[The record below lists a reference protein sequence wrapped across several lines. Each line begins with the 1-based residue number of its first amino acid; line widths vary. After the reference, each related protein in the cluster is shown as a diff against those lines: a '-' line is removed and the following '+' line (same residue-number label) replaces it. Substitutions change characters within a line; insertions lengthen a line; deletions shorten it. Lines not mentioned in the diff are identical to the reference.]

1 MRYTHLFVAAALL
14 FSLPTAALAVE
25 TSGTGSGYSTES
37 MAGAALPAQTAATL
51 PAPTAASE
59 EITITDDTAN
69 GNQSAVPGTEESKTQ
84 KEKISDAKIIKSR
97 FQNYV
102 TTSTGASLDVFGAE
116 LFRKVPSTYAPLGA
130 VQVNADYLIGAGD
143 VLQVR
148 GWGMVDINVTATVN
162 RNGEIY
168 LPKVG
173 SIQVAGVKYRDL
185 QGHLKKSIGKIYNNF
200 EISASIAQTRS
211 VQIYVVGHAQ
221 RPGTYTLSSMST
233 LLNALFTS
241 GGPSGTGSMRNIQL
255 KRSGQPLVSFDLYDI
270 LLHGDKNSD
279 IPLKD
284 GDVIFIPAV
293 GPLVALL
300 GDVKKPAIFEIR
312 EKSSIAEIV
321 NWAGGFESSAA
332 LKNVI
337 IEKNVDN
344 HYQTVAE
351 LRAESSSIETELS
364 KFMLQPAD
372 IIRVFAPGAIAIP
385 AKVERAF
392 VRFDGEVKQ
401 KGVFQIEKGETL
413 RAFVARTGITEK
425 GYIYGTRLSRESV
438 KLEQQKKIDE
448 SVDRFEKDIQLNAKQ
463 RLSRENDPKQIAL
476 ITREQEAEKMLIPKL
491 RRVKSEGRIILNI
504 RNPEATIT
512 DLPDFP
518 LEDGDEV
525 YIPLKLSTIDVVGSV
540 YQQNTFM
547 FEPERSAN
555 DYLMLAGGV
564 SASGDS
570 SEMYRICANGTI
582 QSKRHGGMGGYIN
595 PGDALVVPEKI
606 ERGGRSFMA
615 IFMENLQEWTTI
627 LYQFGLGAAAL
638 KTIRN

>member
-1 MRYTHLFVAAALL
+1 MRYTHLFVAAGLF
-14 FSLPTAALAVE
+14 FSLSTAALAVE

-518 LEDGDEV
+518 LEDGDVV

-547 FEPERSAN
+547 FEPERSVN

>member
-1 MRYTHLFVAAALL
+1 
-14 FSLPTAALAVE
+14 
-25 TSGTGSGYSTES
+25 
-37 MAGAALPAQTAATL
+37 MAGAALPAQTAAKL

-59 EITITDDTAN
+59 EITITDDTVN

-300 GDVKKPAIFEIR
+300 GDVKKPAIFELK

-344 HYQTVAE
+344 NYQTVAE

-364 KFMLQPAD
+364 KLILQPAD
-372 IIRVFAPGAIAIP
+372 IIRVFAPGAIPLQTKID
-385 AKVERAF
+385 RAF
-392 VRFDGEVKQ
+392 VCLDGAVKQ
-401 KGVFQIEKGETL
+401 SGVYQIERGETL
-413 RAFVARTGITEK
+413 RAFVARNGITEK
-425 GYIYGTRLSRESV
+425 AYVYGTRLSRENV
-438 KLEQQKKIDE
+438 RIAQQKKIDE
-448 SVDRFEKDIQLNAKQ
+448 SVDRFEKDIQLNAKH
-463 RLSRENDPKQIAL
+463 RRSRERDPKQSLDSPGAGVRAKPGSDAAK
-476 ITREQEAEKMLIPKL
+476 REVGGAYHSEHQE
-491 RRVKSEGRIILNI
+491 S
-504 RNPEATIT
+504 
-512 DLPDFP
+512 
-518 LEDGDEV
+518 
-525 YIPLKLSTIDVVGSV
+525 
-540 YQQNTFM
+540 
-547 FEPERSAN
+547 
-555 DYLMLAGGV
+555 
-564 SASGDS
+564 
-570 SEMYRICANGTI
+570 
-582 QSKRHGGMGGYIN
+582 
-595 PGDALVVPEKI
+595 
-606 ERGGRSFMA
+606 
-615 IFMENLQEWTTI
+615 
-627 LYQFGLGAAAL
+627 
-638 KTIRN
+638 